1 MKAKAIKILTILM
14 IAIAMIGASVYA
26 ARNSFKAS
34 VVASTTTL
42 KPGEEVT
49 ITVKVS
55 EINMGEN
62 GINTLEGKI
71 KYDTNVFESVKSS
84 DVQSFNNWSTTYND
98 ETSSLN
104 GKFLAVN
111 LSAGTKDDTQIL
123 SVKFKVKADIKETT
137 TTQIDFEDITS
148 NDGTDL
154 VNAGTKSVSLTV
166 NVEENK
172 QEEPTN
178 TIKPITPSNTEAPG
192 KLPQTGDTI
201 TFVAIMTIITL
212 IGICV
217 AIRYKRMKDVK

>member
-1 MKAKAIKILTILM
+1 MKAKTTKILSILILAM
-14 IAIAMIGASVYA
+14 AMIGASVSA
-26 ARNSFKAS
+26 TSNSFRAS
-34 VVASTTTL
+34 ATPSTTTL

-55 EINMGEN
+55 DINMGEN

-71 KYDTNVFESVKSS
+71 KYDTNVFESVKAS
-84 DVQSFNNWSTTYND
+84 DVQSLNNWSTTYND

-123 SVKFKVKADIKETT
+123 SVKFKVKDDIKETT

-166 NVEENK
+166 NVEEK
-172 QEEPTN
+172 QPEEPV
-178 TIKPITPSNTEAPG
+178 KPIIPPTTEAPG
-192 KLPQTGDTI
+192 KLPQTGDTLK
-201 TFVAIMTIITL
+201 FVAIMLVVTL
-212 IGICV
+212 ITICI
-217 AIRYKRMKDVK
+217 AIRYRRMRDVK

>member
-1 MKAKAIKILTILM
+1 MKTKMITLLTILTM
-14 IAIAMIGASVYA
+14 VISMMGTSVYA
-26 ARNSFKAS
+26 ADNSFKAS
-34 VVASTTTL
+34 VTPSTTTL

-55 EINMGEN
+55 DINMGEN

-71 KYDTNVFESVKSS
+71 KYDTNVFESVKAS

-154 VNAGTKSVSLTV
+154 VNVGTKSVSLTI
-166 NVEENK
+166 NVEEK
-172 QEEPTN
+172 QEEPV
-178 TIKPITPSNTEAPG
+178 KPITPSNTEAPG

-201 TFVAIMTIITL
+201 TFVAVMAIITL
-212 IGICV
+212 IAICV
-217 AIRYKRMKDVK
+217 AIKYKRMRDIK